1 VAHKPLVWVALILSL
16 MGCDLLKGKKDRP
29 KDRDCEQEDCPKCP
43 AVPSSSVSGGTST
56 ADGMPGLC
64 DAVGSFAAATD
75 GVRAVMG
82 DVELNRAGVPL
93 FDAERIADVMVKQGG
108 AESSEPAV
116 AFAGILV
123 RGKQQVW
130 STTIVSLPKTEARRK
145 DLAKYLAGGR
155 LPESATTP
163 EIALGKRLAVYLGAK
178 RGDEITVAAMPNM
191 AVPGMAPS
199 LRTVKIVGLLD
210 IPGDPV
216 IDYESGLAV
225 MESEDIRT
233 IALLSEGQWGGVR
246 VWYKQGERAA
256 GVLKLQDALRG
267 QQMVNYITVDQSLAA
282 IGALRP
288 TLEAVCA
295 GK

>member
-1 VAHKPLVWVALILSL
+1 
-16 MGCDLLKGKKDRP
+16 
-29 KDRDCEQEDCPKCP
+29 
-43 AVPSSSVSGGTST
+43 
-56 ADGMPGLC
+56 
-64 DAVGSFAAATD
+64 
-75 GVRAVMG
+75 
-82 DVELNRAGVPL
+82 
-93 FDAERIADVMVKQGG
+93 
-108 AESSEPAV
+108 
-116 AFAGILV
+116 
-123 RGKQQVW
+123 
-130 STTIVSLPKTEARRK
+130 
-145 DLAKYLAGGR
+145 
-155 LPESATTP
+155 
-163 EIALGKRLAVYLGAK
+163 
-178 RGDEITVAAMPNM
+178 MPNM

-225 MESEDIRT
+225 MEPDDIRT
-233 IALLSEGQWGGVR
+233 IALLPQGQWGGVR